1 MYAVETRMMVFISAM
16 FTIHPLQKKINP
28 RYIHSGMDSNIKW
41 RGRHA
46 TDRYRTIKVN
56 NSFTQ
61 QRGWEFIHVLE
72 LVSMM
77 LIKRSRTQIDTKAVS
92 RV

>member
-1 MYAVETRMMVFISAM
+1 MKICPCSLPKSIKNVRMYAVETRMMVFISAM

-46 TDRYRTIKVN
+46 TDHYRTIK
-56 NSFTQ
+56 S
-61 QRGWEFIHVLE
+61 E
-72 LVSMM
+72 
-77 LIKRSRTQIDTKAVS
+77 
-92 RV
+92 